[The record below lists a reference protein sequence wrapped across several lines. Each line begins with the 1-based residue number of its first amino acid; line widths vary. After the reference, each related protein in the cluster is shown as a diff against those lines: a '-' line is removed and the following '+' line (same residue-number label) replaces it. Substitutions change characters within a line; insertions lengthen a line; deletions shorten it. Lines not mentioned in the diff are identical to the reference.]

1 MSTFLSSDEPK
12 IRNPYRW
19 LPRKDE
25 KDKKDKKKPSDKS
38 ASSES
43 QVLLFIQNKFSWKS
57 FPRDVIIIKSK
68 GNRRALDVLTRGY
81 CFIGGAHKEGDQGL
95 L

>member
-68 GNRRALDVLTRGY
+68 VESQSTRCPDTWVL
-81 CFIGGAHKEGDQGL
+81 FLGGAHKEGDQGL